1 MVCFWTRGKMQLNM
15 RNKMEITIDKMLLED
30 MVSEIQESEK
40 TTWVS
45 DPISIGSGDYFL
57 EVKSDGQEVSI
68 RLTQT
73 NLKGLELCVL
83 SVIEDL

>member
-1 MVCFWTRGKMQLNM
+1 
-15 RNKMEITIDKMLLED
+15 MEITIDKMLLED

-40 TTWVS
+40 NTWVS
-45 DPISIGSGDYFL
+45 DPISVGSGDYFL

-68 RLTQT
+68 RITQT
-73 NLKGLELCVL
+73 NLKGLELCLL

>member
-1 MVCFWTRGKMQLNM
+1 M
-15 RNKMEITIDKMLLED
+15 KMEITIDKMLLED

-40 TTWVS
+40 NTWVS
-45 DPISIGSGDYFL
+45 DPISVGSGDYFL

-68 RLTQT
+68 RITQT

>member
-1 MVCFWTRGKMQLNM
+1 MDIR
-15 RNKMEITIDKMLLED
+15 IDKMLLESL
-30 MVSEIQESEK
+30 VEEIEISDK
-40 TTWVS
+40 NIWVS

-57 EVKSDGQEVSI
+57 EVKSDGHEVSI

-73 NLKGLELCVL
+73 NLKGLELEVL

>member
-1 MVCFWTRGKMQLNM
+1 M
-15 RNKMEITIDKMLLED
+15 KMEITIDKMLLED

-40 TTWVS
+40 NTWVS
-45 DPISIGSGDYFL
+45 DPISVGSGDYFL

-68 RLTQT
+68 RITQT
-73 NLKGLELCVL
+73 NLKGLELCLL

>member
-1 MVCFWTRGKMQLNM
+1 M
-15 RNKMEITIDKMLLED
+15 KMEITIDKMLLED

-40 TTWVS
+40 NTWVS
-45 DPISIGSGDYFL
+45 DPISVGSGDYFL

-68 RLTQT
+68 RITQP
-73 NLKGLELCVL
+73 NLKGLELCLL

>member
-1 MVCFWTRGKMQLNM
+1 
-15 RNKMEITIDKMLLED
+15 MLLED
-30 MVSEIQESEK
+30 MVDEIQESDRNI
-40 TTWVS
+40 WVS

>member
-1 MVCFWTRGKMQLNM
+1 
-15 RNKMEITIDKMLLED
+15 MEIMIDKMLLED

-45 DPISIGSGDYFL
+45 DPISIVSGDYIL
-57 EVKSDGQEVSI
+57 DVKSDGQEVSI

>member
-1 MVCFWTRGKMQLNM
+1 
-15 RNKMEITIDKMLLED
+15 MEIAIDKLLLED
-30 MVSEIQESEK
+30 LVREVEISEK
-40 TTWVS
+40 NIWVS
-45 DPISIGSGDYFL
+45 DPINIGHSDYFL
-57 EVKSDGQEVSI
+57 EVKSDGHEVSI

>member
-1 MVCFWTRGKMQLNM
+1 M
-15 RNKMEITIDKMLLED
+15 KMEITIDKILLED

-40 TTWVS
+40 NTWVS
-45 DPISIGSGDYFL
+45 DPISVGSGDYFL

-68 RLTQT
+68 RITQT
-73 NLKGLELCVL
+73 NLKGLELCLL

>member
-1 MVCFWTRGKMQLNM
+1 
-15 RNKMEITIDKMLLED
+15 MEIMIDKMLLED

-40 TTWVS
+40 KTWVS

>member
-1 MVCFWTRGKMQLNM
+1 
-15 RNKMEITIDKMLLED
+15 MEIAIDKMMMED
-30 MVSEIQESEK
+30 MVREIEISEK
-40 TTWVS
+40 TTWIS

-57 EVKSDGQEVSI
+57 EVKSDGHEVSI
-68 RLTQT
+68 KITQT

>member
-1 MVCFWTRGKMQLNM
+1 
-15 RNKMEITIDKMLLED
+15 MEITIDKMLLED

>member
-1 MVCFWTRGKMQLNM
+1 
-15 RNKMEITIDKMLLED
+15 MEITIDKMLLED
-30 MVSEIQESEK
+30 MVDEIQESDRNI
-40 TTWVS
+40 WVS

>member
-1 MVCFWTRGKMQLNM
+1 
-15 RNKMEITIDKMLLED
+15 MEITIDKMLLED

-40 TTWVS
+40 NTWVS
-45 DPISIGSGDYFL
+45 DPISVGSGDYFL

-68 RLTQT
+68 RITQT